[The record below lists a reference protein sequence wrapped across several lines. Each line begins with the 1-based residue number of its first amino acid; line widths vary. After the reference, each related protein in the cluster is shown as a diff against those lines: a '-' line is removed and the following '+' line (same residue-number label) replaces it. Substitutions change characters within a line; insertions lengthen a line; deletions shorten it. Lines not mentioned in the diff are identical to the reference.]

1 MQEADQQVLQMKREV
16 QGAKEALTLATA
28 QHSAAKSEQQE
39 AQEKVEFFKQH
50 VLGTEEVSI
59 NKMRE
64 DVGALQGRL
73 NAVLSEIGVMRSLNE
88 EIRWSGR

>member
-1 MQEADQQVLQMKREV
+1 MQEADLQVMQRKREV

-28 QHSAAKSEQQE
+28 QHNAALSEQQE
-39 AQEKVEFFKQH
+39 AKEKVEFFREH
-50 VLGTEEVSI
+50 VLGTEKVSI

-64 DVGALQGRL
+64 DVEALQGRL
-73 NAVLSEIGVMRSLNE
+73 NAVLSEVGVMRSLNE